1 MLIRSLLG
9 ALLLSPSILLATV
22 APEEPQE
29 EPSKHAVDRYKDGW
43 FWYKDPKPQVKPKKA
58 DAAKSSEAPQPA
70 KHPALVAHEA
80 LQKELTESLQIA
92 TMDPSEE
99 NIARFL
105 GAWYEARKKS
115 SEFADF
121 ARTFSWAN
129 PQFSRIASTNGRP
142 SNLMAIRVHDEEKR
156 GVAKKRVASLAKT
169 HGLFFVFKSDCP
181 YCHTFSPVLK
191 EFQERYGFKVLP
203 ISLDGPGIPN
213 YERAQKDNGTVAQI
227 VAQMGISAADF
238 KTPFIALVRP
248 EKKELMPIGFGVM
261 SEEEIVERIDKLVD
275 VQSERSARQQKQ

>member
-181 YCHTFSPVLK
+181 YCHTFSPCSKSSKNAMDSRCCLSHWMDRAYPTTSEPKKTMGQSLK
-191 EFQERYGFKVLP
+191 S
-203 ISLDGPGIPN
+203 SLRW
-213 YERAQKDNGTVAQI
+213 ESLLLTSRRL
-227 VAQMGISAADF
+227 S
-238 KTPFIALVRP
+238 L
-248 EKKELMPIGFGVM
+248 LW
-261 SEEEIVERIDKLVD
+261 
-275 VQSERSARQQKQ
+275 

>member
-9 ALLLSPSILLATV
+9 AALLAPTLLLAAVSQD
-22 APEEPQE
+22 EPQE
-29 EPSKHAVDRYKDGW
+29 EPSKHAVERYKDGW
-43 FWYKDPKPQVKPKKA
+43 FWYKDPKAVAKPKKQEA
-58 DAAKSSEAPQPA
+58 DRKSDPQSA
-70 KHPALVAHEA
+70 KHPALLAHEA

-92 TMDPSEE
+92 TMDPTEE
-99 NIARFL
+99 NIGRFL

-129 PQFSRIASTNGRP
+129 PQYSRILSTNGRP
-142 SNLMAIRVHDEEKR
+142 SNLMAIRVHDAEKL
-156 GVAKKRVASLAKT
+156 GTAKKRVAALAKT

-191 EFQERYGFKVLP
+191 EFQARYGFKVLP
-203 ISLDGPGIPN
+203 ISLDGPGIQNFP
-213 YERAQKDNGTVAQI
+213 APQQDNGTVAQI
-227 VAQMGISAADF
+227 VAQMGIPASEF

-248 EKKELMPIGFGVM
+248 EKRELMPIGFGVM
-261 SEEEIVERIDKLVD
+261 SEDEIVERIDKIVD
-275 VQSERSARQQKQ
+275 VQAERAAQKK